1 VPSLPEIGSSLPDVA
16 LRTAI
21 VYLFLIIAIRVSGKR
36 EVGQMSVLE
45 LIVVLIISDAVQ
57 NSMVG
62 DNTSIWGGLVA
73 VVVLLGLDFVLRE
86 LSRRSRRLRVAVE
99 GEPRLLVRHGR
110 VLQRAVQEEGLD
122 IDDIR
127 SAVRAH
133 GLARIEDVDQAVLET
148 DGTISVIGRQT
159 TDADA
164 GPPQKP
170 PDRPGPTGRAS

>member
-1 VPSLPEIGSSLPDVA
+1 VPGLPELGSSLPDVA

-21 VYLFLIIAIRVSGKR
+21 VYLFLIVAIRVSGKR

-73 VVVLLGLDFVLRE
+73 VVVLLGLDFILRE

-99 GEPRLLVRHGR
+99 GEPRLLVRSGR
-110 VLQRAVQEEGLD
+110 VLDRAIREEGLD
-122 IDDIR
+122 IDDLK

-133 GLARIEDVDQAVLET
+133 GVARIEDVDQAVLET
-148 DGTISVIGRQT
+148 DGTISVIGRQN
-159 TDADA
+159 DEDEPGSAK
-164 GPPQKP
+164 KP
-170 PDRPGPTGRAS
+170 PDRPGPAGHAT